1 MSPRKLSDAD
11 KSDIL
16 SLYRQLEE
24 TTSTLASRYG
34 VSNSTISRI
43 LKSSLMESEYEALI
57 QQKRSNRTPNT
68 LSSPTPEITE
78 LPSVDSETQS
88 AFDTQTTDPSVE
100 LPVEAEIDNSEST
113 STDQR
118 WRRRR
123 SSVVAKPVI
132 EQKAIQT
139 ELVTEQKAIQTELQ
153 LDLTTPVEESGLDEL
168 NEPFD
173 EIEPS
178 ETSSLEEL
186 LDEGLMDLDDEDD
199 DLDDDLDDDWADEAA
214 DSGRQGPIGTSR
226 VQRGANVQVLPLSEA
241 SLPKTCYLVVD
252 RAAELIARPL
262 KEFGD
267 LGRIPIEEI
276 QERTLP
282 VFDNHR
288 VARRFS
294 NRSQRV
300 IKVPDGRML
309 QKTRSHL
316 QAKGITRLLIDGQ
329 VYSLLPTQPQ
339 S

>member
-57 QQKRSNRTPNT
+57 QQKRSNRTPST

-78 LPSVDSETQS
+78 LSSADSEAQS
-88 AFDTQTTDPSVE
+88 VFDISYTNPPVE
-100 LPVEAEIDNSEST
+100 PPVEAEADNSEST
-113 STDQR
+113 SSEQR

-123 SSVVAKPVI
+123 SSVVAEPVP
-132 EQKAIQT
+132 
-139 ELVTEQKAIQTELQ
+139 EQKAIQTELQ
-153 LDLTTPVEESGLDEL
+153 LDLPSPVEESSLDEL
-168 NEPFD
+168 DESFD

-186 LDEGLMDLDDEDD
+186 LDEDLIDLDDEDE
-199 DLDDDLDDDWADEAA
+199 DLDDEDLDDDWADEAA

-226 VQRGANVQVLPLSEA
+226 VKRGANVQVLPLSEA